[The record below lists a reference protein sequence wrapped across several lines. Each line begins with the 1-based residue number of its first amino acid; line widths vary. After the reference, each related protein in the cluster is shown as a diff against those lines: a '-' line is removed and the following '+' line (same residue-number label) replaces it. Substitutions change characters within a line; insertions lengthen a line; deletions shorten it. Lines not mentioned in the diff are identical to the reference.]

1 LKNKSVKSF
10 LWLLGSLGW
19 GILLYSLLS
28 RLPFHNGVKAIL
40 AIVISGFIILIFSL
54 LKKDKEAK

>member
-1 LKNKSVKSF
+1 MKLF

-19 GILLYSLLS
+19 GILLYSLISKLS
-28 RLPFHNGVKAIL
+28 FRNGVKAIL

-54 LKKDKEAK
+54 LEQEHK

>member
-19 GILLYSLLS
+19 GILLYSLISKLS
-28 RLPFHNGVKAIL
+28 FHNGVKAIL

-54 LKKDKEAK
+54 LEQEHK